1 MRPVL
6 IDDLLALAG
15 LLESVAPQARRAAVA
30 GLCDEA
36 HRADRL
42 RKRLGRS
49 VSAWGNGSVNAAVN
63 AVTRDRRVRGISPA
77 SGGVGSLRHL
87 LALSAAV
94 DGILCWKQAQARRGG
109 RRDSR

>member
-63 AVTRDRRVRGISPA
+63 AQTRASRVRGICPA